1 MNMIDDLKGQV
12 RELEMEL
19 DKLEFEAESRE
30 RIMK

>member
-1 MNMIDDLKGQV
+1 MIDDLKGQV
-12 RELEMEL
+12 RELEKEL